1 MCPEGLIFYLV
12 TFGIK
17 RLKPKRPKDYGVCM
31 AIPWAHVIEAWGG
44 HGRAK
49 GRGREVGTS
58 PYMKEAPSLS
68 L

>member
-1 MCPEGLIFYLV
+1 MYPKGLIFYL
-12 TFGIK
+12 TLGIK
-17 RLKPKRPKDYGVCM
+17 RLKPKRPKGYGVCM

-49 GRGREVGTS
+49 GRDRQVGTV